1 MTQPTG
7 SLSSMDLPD
16 EEIIRYAV
24 EKLHMTEEYAR
35 FVLAMER
42 GLIPSTGD
50 VLAVEGEDGDA
61 AGEGDEG
68 ES

>member
-7 SLSSMDLPD
+7 GLSSIDLPD

-24 EKLHMTEEYAR
+24 EKLHMLEAYAR

-42 GLIPSTGD
+42 GLIPPTGD
-50 VLAVEGEDGDA
+50 VFPAPWK
-61 AGEGDEG
+61 
-68 ES
+68 SKKQKRYFF

>member
-7 SLSSMDLPD
+7 GLSSMDLPD

-42 GLIPSTGD
+42 GLVSGD
-50 VLAVEGEDGDA
+50 LFTKDDGD
-61 AGEGDEG
+61 DD
-68 ES
+68 